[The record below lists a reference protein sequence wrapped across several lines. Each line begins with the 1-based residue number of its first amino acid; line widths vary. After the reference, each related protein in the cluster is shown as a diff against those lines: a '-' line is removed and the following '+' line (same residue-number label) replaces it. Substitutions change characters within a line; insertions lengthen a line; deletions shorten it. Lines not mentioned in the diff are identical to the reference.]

1 MTVALHHNQQ
11 RLAASMNSMVQA
23 NAMIDDQIAILS
35 RLCISKLNTLTR
47 VCNEAPGA
55 AERVSSITKD
65 SVKQLF
71 DEFHA
76 LQKRSDFKELNNAWL
91 MGEDMSNLPPEP
103 VKEEQ
108 PAESAPQAATADHPE
123 GAEIFGG
130 DYGKA
135 TDGNTAVEEKP
146 STDDGARKADEVPS
160 VPSSDAAA
168 G

>member
-1 MTVALHHNQQ
+1 
-11 RLAASMNSMVQA
+11 
-23 NAMIDDQIAILS
+23 MIDDQIAILS
-35 RLCISKLNTLTR
+35 RLSISKLNTLAKIHNATICAKEGISG
-47 VCNEAPGA
+47 VDM
-55 AERVSSITKD
+55 VTKD

-123 GAEIFGG
+123 GAEMFGG

-135 TDGNTAVEEKP
+135 TDGNAAVEEEP
-146 STDDGARKADEVPS
+146 HTDYGKGKADEVPP